1 MIVSQDFLEVIY
13 DDYLNDLQDKRS
25 EEVYVGHEDKYNAS
39 SAGQCFKKHWYK
51 TNKYEGTP
59 IDQRTNRLFRLGTLV
74 HEDIQLAII
83 KYKEEKNKDLTIGI
97 ETEINIPWFNVRGHI
112 DVVIINDASKEILIY
127 DMKTAHSFKW
137 KLLFGQIKN
146 RKPNADDGYR
156 LQIATYILGMQH
168 NAKYIDYD
176 YEAILW
182 YYKKDTSH
190 TKSSYVDKRWIQQA
204 IDYWGEVNTTLEG
217 IEEPDDLPRGS
228 YGIPNED
235 WECGYCPF
243 ESICK

>member
-25 EEVYVGHEDKYNAS
+25 KEVYVGHEDKYNAS

-97 ETEINIPWFNVRGHI
+97 ETEVHIPSFNVRGHI
-112 DVVIINDASKEILIY
+112 DVVIINDDSKEILIY